1 MTLDDHRRIYAADR
15 DHFHVKVFDK
25 AGNLVA
31 RIGAWGSHDHLGPAS
46 RFPTPEI
53 GISVPCN
60 LAATDEFL
68 YFTDRELARV
78 VKVRLEY
85 RQTREA
91 AL

>member
-1 MTLDDHRRIYAADR
+1 VTTR
-15 DHFHVKVFDK
+15 KVFDE
-25 AGNLVA
+25 AGNLVT
-31 RIGAWGSHDHLGPAS
+31 RVGAWGSHDHCGPQS

-60 LAATDEFL
+60 LVGTDEFL

-78 VKVRLEY
+78 VKVRLDY
-85 RQTREA
+85 RETKET